1 MFRSRLLTRIAVSF
15 CMFCAFFLAGCGSKN
30 VEDAMAESIA
40 TAIDVQVTQARRAG
54 LKRETEFSGRVESGT
69 SVNIYAEVP
78 AKILNVYK
86 NAGEY
91 VQAGELLMEVDD
103 ADVQNALAS
112 AQAGLS
118 SAQLALE
125 QTKAQQAVSTSG
137 SGYIAKQM
145 SNEKTLTDLI
155 DKYYDTL
162 RSGKQLDN
170 TLDEYT
176 ARYWDATSARVKAE
190 KAFDTVKKDM
200 PAASDALYGIDSD
213 GFIAK
218 GVDKAMLR
226 QYVSGTASSAVSLSI
241 SEVLQSNPAL
251 STKVNALE
259 RQYAAA
265 SGALAS
271 SIGSETQ
278 MKTALETYEKQYDS
292 SASTIDSTIR
302 DITKNYDYYAKTIGV
317 SETLGRSETGA
328 LNALTVAT
336 MQISCE
342 NAQRG
347 VDTATRNLEKCKL
360 YAPVSGTI
368 ITKNAVVSNFANSAQ
383 PMFVIAADDTAP
395 QIAFNLSE
403 AGAEALTVGSTVTVV
418 LNGTEYT
425 ATITEIA
432 NAATTG
438 SGLYAAKAVLPADA
452 GIERTGAVV
461 TVRAATAQTDNAVIL
476 PLSYIQY
483 DGNQAYVLLYEN
495 GKAVRRDL
503 TLGMTTHE
511 EAEITHGLSEN
522 DKVITTWHPELKDGS
537 AVSCAAL
544 PSPNTPDESTIEVV
558 E

>member
-1 MFRSRLLTRIAVSF
+1 MLRSRLLTRTVV
-15 CMFCAFFLAGCGSKN
+15 CLCVLCAFFLTACGDKTAT
-30 VEDAMAESIA
+30 DAMAETTS

-54 LKRETEFSGRVESGT
+54 LKRETEFSGRIESGT
-69 SVNIYAEVP
+69 SVNLYAEVP

-91 VQAGELLMEVDD
+91 VQAGELLMEVD
-103 ADVQNALAS
+103 ATDVQNALAS

-125 QTKAQQAVSTSG
+125 QTKTQQTISTSG

-145 SNEKTLTDLI
+145 SNEKTLTDLV
-155 DKYYDTL
+155 DKYYDTM
-162 RSGKQLDN
+162 RSGRQLEN

-176 ARYWDATSARVKAE
+176 ARLWDATSARVKAE
-190 KAFDTVKKDM
+190 SAYKAADKAVTDSSGNLTARIQSINPQITQKAVVGYLKGTAVTYDVYVIEEALKN
-200 PAASDALYGIDSD
+200 DAL
-213 GFIAK
+213 
-218 GVDKAMLR
+218 LR
-226 QYVSGTASSAVSLSI
+226 LDVS
-241 SEVLQSNPAL
+241 AL
-251 STKVNALE
+251 KTN
-259 RQYAAA
+259 YTTA
-265 SGALAS
+265 SGAYTAAV
-271 SIGSETQ
+271 GAETQ
-278 MKTALETYEKQYDS
+278 MKTALETYEKQYDT
-292 SASTIDSTIR
+292 SASTIDSSIR

-328 LNALTVAT
+328 LNALTLST
-336 MQISCE
+336 LQLSCD

-347 VDTATRNLEKCKL
+347 VETAERNLEKCKL
-360 YAPVSGTI
+360 VAPVSGTI

-395 QIAFNLSE
+395 QVAFNISE
-403 AGAEALTVGSTVTVV
+403 SGADALTIGSPVAVTI
-418 LNGTEYT
+418 NGAEYT
-425 ATITEIA
+425 ATVTEIA

-461 TVRAATAQTDNAVIL
+461 TVRAATAQTDDAVIL

-483 DGNQAYVLLYEN
+483 EGNQAYVLLYKD
-495 GKAVRRDL
+495 GVAVRRDV

-511 EAEITHGLSEN
+511 EAEITRGLSEN
-522 DKVITTWHPELKDGS
+522 DNVITTWHPELKDGS
-537 AVSCAAL
+537 SVACASLQPAA
-544 PSPNTPDESTIEVV
+544 PAADTIEVV